1 MFNFAFPM
9 SPPPSPPWGPGGLGS
24 HPIVSGHSSQGP
36 LEPSQA
42 AYSHLYLSTGPV
54 PAPQVLFC
62 HRILQGEEVER
73 GRQPQDRGHCLA
85 PAGEQQAVWTAT
97 EASLK
102 GRPWLRL
109 LPLGPVVTGELILQ
123 LVDLSLCPCA
133 LAQSSRLLLAWTR
146 AASCM
151 ATLPPG
157 PVPSVLSSSADVAV
171 LSTKPSPPQPTFAPP
186 PEPLGSNRVGREG
199 SVH

>member
-1 MFNFAFPM
+1 MAPGLLLGEACMAPGSPQGLSAARGAGPIQGCSDPQREGRQGPLLVFSFAFPM

-24 HPIVSGHSSQGP
+24 HPMVSGHSSQGS
-36 LEPSQA
+36 LEPSRA
-42 AYSHLYLSTGPV
+42 ACSHLYLSTGPV

-85 PAGEQQAVWTAT
+85 SAGEQQAVWTAT

-109 LPLGPVVTGELILQ
+109 LPLGPVVTGKIIL
-123 LVDLSLCPCA
+123 
-133 LAQSSRLLLAWTR
+133 
-146 AASCM
+146 
-151 ATLPPG
+151 
-157 PVPSVLSSSADVAV
+157 
-171 LSTKPSPPQPTFAPP
+171 
-186 PEPLGSNRVGREG
+186 
-199 SVH
+199 